1 VNDDFSSQLADLDD
15 QSTISDALKAIY
27 STAEEVIS
35 NEQIASRERLI
46 HLRARA
52 TELGARVNDRELRQ
66 ILWKVRRQLAGAA
79 EPIGRG
85 GKLVFTEAPWLWH
98 DLILKGCTNLLV
110 ALPKVGKSRLM
121 TMMVGRMVKADGEFL
136 GRPLQEGSPPV
147 LIVGS
152 DQNQRDWA
160 KCLRLAG
167 LLADD
172 GTMHDCIVGLFHKG
186 CPLHLDED
194 GIDQIVSDYCEKHPG
209 LLILLDSYHACTS
222 HLALD
227 ESSASFADPL
237 IDLQEAISPYNA
249 TLIVIH
255 HSNKS
260 TGGGRASQA
269 SRGSTALPGAVSQ
282 TITMTWAEAQQG
294 PMARRDNRVKLTTEG
309 REGEPVDLL
318 IEQVE
323 EGCNWI
329 SHGTGEEAAM
339 QLQLQ
344 QIIDGLTQRQYEA
357 LRVMCQHWRQHQQG
371 LDAVQLA
378 KALKIKGSTP
388 HTKARTVLVAL
399 ERRKLLASAGS
410 RQAAGATGGQPACLY
425 RPIDEVLA
433 AFPEMPVLPLEPLIA
448 PAPASE
454 PKTAKRG
461 RRGKSAV
468 STEAAFVECLQCGSA
483 IQRSGPGRPPK
494 FCSDACRKLS
504 RRKPKANGSG
514 PGGDELG
521 NGRVQLR
528 CA

>member
-1 VNDDFSSQLADLDD
+1 VTKDLAKKL
-15 QSTISDALKAIY
+15 DALDAKHVSDNLKLLYEKAESLIQ
-27 STAEEVIS
+27 SETIP
-35 NEQIASRERLI
+35 SRERLI
-46 HLRARA
+46 HMRARA
-52 TELGARVNDRELRQ
+52 NELQVRINDRELKQ
-66 ILWKVRRQLAGAA
+66 IIWKKRRELAGAA
-79 EPIGRG
+79 EPIGQG

-121 TMMVGRMVKADGEFL
+121 TMMVGRMVAANGEFL
-136 GRPLQEGSPPV
+136 GRALQDGSPPV

-160 KCLRLAG
+160 KCLKLAG

-172 GTMHDCIVGLFHKG
+172 GTMHDCIIGLFHKG

-194 GIDQIVSDYCEKHPG
+194 GIDQIVSEYCEKHPG

-255 HSNKS
+255 HTNKS
-260 TGGGRASQA
+260 TAGGRASQA

-282 TITMTWAEAQQG
+282 TITMTWAEGQQG
-294 PMARRDNRVKLTTEG
+294 PMARRDNRVRLTTEG

-329 SHGTGEEAAM
+329 SHGTGEEVAM
-339 QLQLQ
+339 KLQMRQ
-344 QIIDGLTQRQYEA
+344 VIDGLTPRQYEA
-357 LRVMCQHWRQHQQG
+357 LQLMCQYWRQHQQG

-399 ERRKLLASAGS
+399 DQRKLISSAGS
-410 RQAAGATGGQPACLY
+410 RQPAGATGGQPASLFK
-425 RPIDEVLA
+425 PIDEVLG
-433 AFPEMPVLPLEPLIA
+433 AFPEMPLLPLEPLIA
-448 PAPASE
+448 PTPATDT
-454 PKTAKRG
+454 KTTKRG
-461 RRGKSAV
+461 KRGKSAV
-468 STEAAFVECLQCGSA
+468 PREAPSMECQQCGAGFPKPS
-483 IQRSGPGRPPK
+483 RGRPPK
-494 FCSDACRKLS
+494 LCPDCKGQSKQDD
-504 RRKPKANGSG
+504 GH
-514 PGGDELG
+514 LG
-521 NGRVQLR
+521 NGRHQLS